1 VFKEIT
7 LRVYGEGLAG
17 PVPEFPAQMEQSIN
31 NYLKS
36 ESVEGAS
43 PPEGGQNRINLSRH
57 F

>member
-1 VFKEIT
+1 
-7 LRVYGEGLAG
+7 VYREKLAG

-36 ESVEGAS
+36 ESVEGGS
-43 PPEGGQNRINLSRH
+43 PPESGQNRINLSWD

>member
-1 VFKEIT
+1 VFREIT
-7 LRVYGEGLAG
+7 LRVYRERLAG

-36 ESVEGAS
+36 ESVEGAP
-43 PPEGGQNRINLSRH
+43 PPESGQNRISLSRH